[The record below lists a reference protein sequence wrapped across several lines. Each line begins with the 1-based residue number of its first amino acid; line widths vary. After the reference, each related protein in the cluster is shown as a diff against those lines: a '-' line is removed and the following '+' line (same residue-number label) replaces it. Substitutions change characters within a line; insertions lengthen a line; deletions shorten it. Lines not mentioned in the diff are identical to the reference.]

1 MRGVEK
7 IRQKDLL
14 EQTVFAQIADI
25 IAEEPTAEVD
35 SAVGVRFVS
44 VEEAM
49 LELLALERGQSV
61 LPPVSSQ

>member
-1 MRGVEK
+1 MGVEK

-14 EQTVFAQIADI
+14 EQAVFAQIADI
-25 IAEEPTAEVD
+25 VAEPPTAETT

-44 VEEAM
+44 VEEAIQ
-49 LELLALERGQSV
+49 ELLALERGQSV